1 MPIEHV
7 DVLWRNYTEFE
18 NDKANNNGN
27 KEAARAIL
35 SELQGKNHEV
45 RMEYRARN
53 NRRQALTMH
62 SMPVPPRARS
72 KEISQAQSWRRY
84 ISWERSNPHNLLTTE
99 LHSRIVHGFESALV
113 PLYRYSEFWVEYI
126 DYLFE
131 LVKTTTKNGT
141 GFKDTMGKHVALG
154 TDSSNVSPLGKS
166 HSIAL
171 ENAMER
177 ALRALPESVPAHV
190 YVNSVYVRLGKGSKG
205 VAALE
210 TLVQKHA
217 TPLAY
222 IHLMRASWKNDGRD
236 VARKAFAR
244 ARKDSRAAHPMIY
257 VAAAKMEFSANKDS
271 KVPRN
276 VFEFGLKNF
285 PNNAYLALEF
295 VNWLCGTG
303 DTEYARVV
311 FQKILPDAK
320 GTEDEV
326 CRLWE
331 RWLQLEELVGD
342 PASVDRVLEMWKENG
357 VGRTDGIIQD
367 VLRLAR
373 YDNIDGM
380 SEDELAVIG
389 VSKEISVESGP
400 ASLHITGGT
409 STAPGGGTGKRD
421 PRTGRRVDR
430 LLCSNAGKG
439 RDGMA
444 ANDASGHGGR
454 GGNETD
460 QDVMRVAKSWL
471 DSLASMMPP
480 ITAPFPAEDIN
491 NIMQMILDTPDSFE
505 DTPAGRA
512 KATLPPVTGKKRKN
526 EDNGYNMVGSMGVPM
541 GIGFGPQALRQPSK
555 QSRLR

>member
-1 MPIEHV
+1 MPIEHA

-18 NDKANNNGN
+18 NDKSNNSS

-53 NRRQALTMH
+53 NRRQVLTMH

-84 ISWERSNPHNLLTTE
+84 ISWERSNPHNLSTTD
-99 LHSRIVHGFESALV
+99 LNTRIVHAFESALV

-126 DYLFE
+126 GYIFE
-131 LVKTTTKNGT
+131 HVKMSTKNGT
-141 GFKDTMGKHVALG
+141 SSKDMMGKHVASG
-154 TDSSNVSPLGKS
+154 TDSSNVSPSGKTN
-166 HSIAL
+166 SIAL

-190 YVNSVYVRLGKGSKG
+190 YANSIFVRLGKGSKG
-205 VAALE
+205 VTALE

-236 VARKAFAR
+236 VARKTFAR

-303 DTEYARVV
+303 DTEYARVI
-311 FQKILPDAK
+311 FQKVLPDAK

-326 CRLWE
+326 RRLWE

-367 VLRLAR
+367 VLRMAR
-373 YDNIDGM
+373 YDNVDGM
-380 SEDELAVIG
+380 GEDELAVIG
-389 VSKEISVESGP
+389 VTTEVGTESGP
-400 ASLHITGGT
+400 SSLHVTGGT
-409 STAPGGGTGKRD
+409 SAATGSSVGKRD

-430 LLCSNAGKG
+430 LGNNNGKSG
-439 RDGMA
+439 DGMT
-444 ANDASGHGGR
+444 ANDLTGHGVR
-454 GGNETD
+454 RGNETD
-460 QDVMRVAKSWL
+460 QDAMSVAKSWL
-471 DSLASMMPP
+471 ERLAIMMPP
-480 ITAPFPAEDIN
+480 IMTPFSAEDIN
-491 NIMQMILDTPDSFE
+491 NVMQMILDTPDSFE

-512 KATLPPVTGKKRKN
+512 KAMLPSVTGKKRKG
-526 EDNGYNMVGSMGVPM
+526 EDNNYNIMGSMSMPM
-541 GIGFGPQALRQPSK
+541 GAGFGAYAPRQPSK